1 MWPAVRVGLP
11 ATEIH
16 WPMVTDNVVFAM
28 DLWTRQDFAAEVMDT
43 TRDVPKIWRNR
54 WLWMDFR
61 RVMLVYTWLM
71 LLQET
76 KVRFV
81 ALYLCLNVACPI
93 SLLRGRYRLS
103 IGLDSKL
110 VHNLIRRSGTRCKC
124 QFSDII
130 SICNRKP
137 VKRPIFGHFY
147 FEQKSLYLYFLLCSG
162 SGRILH
168 DTFFGQ
174 KFVKILEIVIF
185 MTKNMVFWS

>member
-1 MWPAVRVGLP
+1 MPKRNLIGSAAFFYPSLP
-11 ATEIH
+11 PVILNSA
-16 WPMVTDNVVFAM
+16 
-28 DLWTRQDFAAEVMDT
+28 Q
-43 TRDVPKIWRNR
+43 R
-54 WLWMDFR
+54 WMGQT
-61 RVMLVYTWLM
+61 VSI
-71 LLQET
+71 
-76 KVRFV
+76 RF
-81 ALYLCLNVACPI
+81 
-93 SLLRGRYRLS
+93 
-103 IGLDSKL
+103 DSKL

>member
-1 MWPAVRVGLP
+1 MLFTQIRETMFMRYAVFCWF
-11 ATEIH
+11 T
-16 WPMVTDNVVFAM
+16 WFT
-28 DLWTRQDFAAEVMDT
+28 
-43 TRDVPKIWRNR
+43 
-54 WLWMDFR
+54 
-61 RVMLVYTWLM
+61 VYLG
-71 LLQET
+71 
-76 KVRFV
+76 
-81 ALYLCLNVACPI
+81 
-93 SLLRGRYRLS
+93 SGLLRGRFKVS
-103 IGLDSKL
+103 IRFDSKL

>member
-1 MWPAVRVGLP
+1 MSKTKMDILIKSFMVIFVRAL
-11 ATEIH
+11 
-16 WPMVTDNVVFAM
+16 F
-28 DLWTRQDFAAEVMDT
+28 RQT
-43 TRDVPKIWRNR
+43 WRSTH
-54 WLWMDFR
+54 DG
-61 RVMLVYTWLM
+61 
-71 LLQET
+71 
-76 KVRFV
+76 
-81 ALYLCLNVACPI
+81 LYLG
-93 SLLRGRYRLS
+93 SGLLRGRFKVS
-103 IGLDSKL
+103 IRFDSKL